1 MHRAYM
7 ARIAII
13 GGGIVGLTSAVAL
26 ADAGHAVTVFDAALR
41 RDAASWG
48 NAGLIATERV
58 APLASLDTLDAV
70 PHSLLSGGP
79 IGLPLR
85 QIGSWAP
92 FAARLIAA
100 TTPARFAAGQAALT
114 ALLAPALP
122 AWRDLAARLG
132 QPLLI
137 ERGHV
142 VAWESTD
149 TAARGQADWQT
160 RNIGTATVAPVDFAK
175 FTRLARISP
184 RIVAALRIGG
194 TAQVRD
200 LNVLA
205 DALATALG
213 QRGGRIVRATALL
226 EREGDRARIV
236 GHDSDRIVVAAGI
249 RSRAVL
255 RPIGHRVPMV
265 AVRGYHLRAPIG
277 DWPADLLPLVFED
290 RGITVTTFAD
300 GVQVSGFS
308 ELGDADAPPDPRQWL
323 RLARHIRE
331 LRLPIEGPFARWMG
345 ARPTFP
351 DYLPAIG
358 RSHRADNLFYAF
370 GHHHLGLTL
379 APITARLV
387 TAMIAEDTPAIDL
400 TPFSLG
406 RFRRRRT

>member
-1 MHRAYM
+1 M

-13 GGGIVGLTSAVAL
+13 GGGIIGMTSAVAL

-41 RDAASWG
+41 REAPSWG

-58 APLASLDTLDAV
+58 TPLASLDTLDSV
-70 PHSLLSGGP
+70 PHSLLFGGP

-122 AWRDLAARLG
+122 AWRDLSDRLG

-137 ERGHV
+137 ERGHI

-149 TAARGQADWQT
+149 TAARGRADWWT
-160 RNIGTATVAPVDFAK
+160 RNIGTATVEPVDFAK
-175 FTRLARISP
+175 FARLARVSP
-184 RIVAALRIGG
+184 RIVAALRLGG

-200 LNVLA
+200 LNALA
-205 DALATALG
+205 DALTTALG
-213 QRGGRIVRATALL
+213 ERGGRIVRGTAVL
-226 EREGDRARIV
+226 EREGARARIA
-236 GHDSDRIVVAAGI
+236 GHDSDLILVAAGI
-249 RSRAVL
+249 SSRDVL
-255 RPIGHRVPMV
+255 HPIGYRVPMV

-277 DWPADLLPLVFED
+277 RWPVDLIPLVFED

-300 GVQVSGFS
+300 CVQVSGFS
-308 ELGDADAPPDPRQWL
+308 ELGDSNAPPDPRKWL
-323 RLARHIRE
+323 RLAQHIRE
-331 LRLPIEGPFARWMG
+331 LRLPIDGPFARWMG

-387 TAMIAEDTPAIDL
+387 TAMIADEPPAIDL